1 MILQGGIP
9 HRNFKYISLM
19 GGERL
24 PAFSVGGIPH
34 LEILKYISLMGGR
47 KTPSAFFS
55 GGYPPVYI
63 ESPIM
68 NSEGRRRLWM
78 GFFPPADS

>member
-1 MILQGGIP
+1 MPLLILQRGIP
-9 HRNFKYISLM
+9 HRNF
-19 GGERL
+19 
-24 PAFSVGGIPH
+24 
-34 LEILKYISLMGGR
+34 KYISLMGGR

>member
-1 MILQGGIP
+1 MPQLILQRGIP
-9 HRNFKYISLM
+9 HRNFYVYFLN
-19 GGERL
+19 GGVKN
-24 PAFSVGGIPH
+24 AF
-34 LEILKYISLMGGR
+34 R
-47 KTPSAFFS
+47 RFRR
-55 GGYPPVYI
+55 GYPPIYN